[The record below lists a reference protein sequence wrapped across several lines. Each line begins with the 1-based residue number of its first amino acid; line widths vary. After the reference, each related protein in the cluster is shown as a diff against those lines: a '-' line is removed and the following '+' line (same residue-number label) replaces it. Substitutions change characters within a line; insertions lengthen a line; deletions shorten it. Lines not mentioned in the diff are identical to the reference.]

1 MSSLGFRSP
10 QFSED
15 FAWLPTWLQNPQLEA
30 SGNSFKE
37 PQSNF
42 SQIETLSREEG
53 RYNSCHLFLSGDDTS
68 QTTLSPSP
76 GNVLHL
82 RLRLSSDGESQ
93 AKGIPRF
100 HCETSSLSESGGVA
114 ADEYSFVQNH
124 ETGWKIPSQSSK
136 PFEGAL
142 DKADEGN
149 FNSQEL
155 QTTKFLY
162 GCAVNAVI
170 LKVKWLA
177 DSIAAGSRLHPEKYM
192 ILGNRAGTP
201 YAEFGK
207 SYHYE
212 NSRRI
217 LDRVGIMLH
226 GKPSFCTKL
235 ALIIKHGGGQVF
247 KTLQRLFQRLDGD
260 KISVGAIIAEDDNK
274 VSRHLKHC
282 ASERKL
288 AILPASWIAKSLHLG
303 TLLSLKEKEDIPVL
317 RAPHLAMTL
326 DWSQEI

>member
-76 GNVLHL
+76 GN
-82 RLRLSSDGESQ
+82 
-93 AKGIPRF
+93 
-100 HCETSSLSESGGVA
+100 
-114 ADEYSFVQNH
+114 
-124 ETGWKIPSQSSK
+124 
-136 PFEGAL
+136 
-142 DKADEGN
+142 
-149 FNSQEL
+149 L